1 MSPLPNALISARR
14 EPLDRETQDKYVL
27 KVLAT
32 DNGSPAGTATAS
44 IVVVVLDSNDNAP
57 QFSKEAYLFVVRENL
72 DAGTSVGT
80 IAATDR
86 DLDNN
91 ASLRYSLIPANNSFQ
106 INPVTGEYKTF
117 YIFV

>member
-1 MSPLPNALISARR
+1 LEPLLSRLR
-14 EPLDRETQDKYVL
+14 EPLDRETQDRYVL

-44 IVVVVLDSNDNAP
+44 IIVVVLDSNDNAP
-57 QFSKEAYLFVVRENL
+57 QFSKEAYHFLVRENL

-106 INPVTGEYKTF
+106 INPVTGEYSF
-117 YIFV
+117 